1 MNYLSEP
8 PSFLF
13 EATAL
18 RRSMGVA
25 SLGVAMKRDELALPS
40 VVELSLL
47 SAGEG
52 VSGTGGGREVIGV
65 RG

>member
-1 MNYLSEP
+1 
-8 PSFLF
+8 
-13 EATAL
+13 
-18 RRSMGVA
+18 MGVA